1 MAERVNIVDVAR
13 LAQAELVARAKAG
26 ELRGSHVWTAIKGA
40 GEYLVAIAAGEEL
53 IDDRRGLARARIC
66 QGCQYRTGRPV
77 EIRGELVVAHYC
89 GPAFVDRTREPGGV
103 GGGTCGCLVSITV
116 GGVGGQLHAAGKT
129 TLAREKC
136 PRGEWGV

>member
-1 MAERVNIVDVAR
+1 MAERVNIVDLSIVDLAR
-13 LAQAELVARAKAG
+13 LAKAEIVARAKAG

-40 GEYLVAIAAGEEL
+40 ATYLSAIASGEEL
-53 IDDRRGLARARIC
+53 IDDRRGRARARIC

-89 GPAFVDRTREPGGV
+89 GPAFEDRTTLDNGR
-103 GGGTCGCLVSITV
+103 GTCGCLVSIT
-116 GGVGGQLHAAGKT
+116 VGGQLHAAGKT